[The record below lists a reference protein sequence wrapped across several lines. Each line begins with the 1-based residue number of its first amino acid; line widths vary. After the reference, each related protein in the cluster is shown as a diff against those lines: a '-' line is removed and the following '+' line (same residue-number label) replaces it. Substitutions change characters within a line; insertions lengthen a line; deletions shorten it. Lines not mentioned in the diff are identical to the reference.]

1 MGSFIVRNYMTCRT
15 CIHLGSNFISFLA
28 WKNDSYCQIYFMT
41 EINFKDLRFKEYIV
55 IKNVYM
61 ANNDEWAQL

>member
-1 MGSFIVRNYMTCRT
+1 
-15 CIHLGSNFISFLA
+15 
-28 WKNDSYCQIYFMT
+28 MT